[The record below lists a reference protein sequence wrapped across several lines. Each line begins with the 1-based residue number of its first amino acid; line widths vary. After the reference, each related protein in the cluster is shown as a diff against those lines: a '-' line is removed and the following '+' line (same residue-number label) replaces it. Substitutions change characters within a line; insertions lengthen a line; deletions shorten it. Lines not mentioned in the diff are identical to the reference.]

1 MATPHERLGV
11 SRKSIDRAGQL
22 LRVWYESG
30 LLADAEVQEASAV
43 LNDYRSQIKDPLK
56 RVVMGLRSAVRTAGA
71 DVIVSE
77 RLKRQPRIIG
87 KLTRFPRME
96 LTYMQDIGGCRA
108 ILPDLASIDAVRRR
122 VERQKSEVVKVNDY
136 NVDVPPSGYRAV
148 HIVVRREG
156 ALIEIQLR
164 TDWQQRWAKLVED
177 LDTSYRLSLKNGEGP
192 EEVLDYLRAYGS
204 SLAMIDRTGQV
215 DPALV
220 RLVGRL
226 REQAQRRLASGGYE

>member
-11 SRKSIDRAGQL
+11 SRKSVDRAGQL
-22 LRVWYESG
+22 LRAWYESG
-30 LLADAEVQEASAV
+30 LLADVEVQEASTV

-56 RVVMGLRSAVRTAGA
+56 RVVMGLRSAVSTAGA
-71 DVIVSE
+71 DVVVSE

-87 KLTRFPRME
+87 KLIRFPRME

-122 VERQKSEVVKVNDY
+122 VERQKSEVVRINDY
-136 NVDVPPSGYRAV
+136 NLDVPSSGYRAL

-177 LDTSYRLSLKNGEGP
+177 LDASYRLNLKNEDGP

-204 SLAMIDRTGQV
+204 SLAMLDATGHVDRE
-215 DPALV
+215 LV
-220 RLVGRL
+220 RMVSGL
-226 REQAQRRLASGGYE
+226 REQAQRRLAAGGHE